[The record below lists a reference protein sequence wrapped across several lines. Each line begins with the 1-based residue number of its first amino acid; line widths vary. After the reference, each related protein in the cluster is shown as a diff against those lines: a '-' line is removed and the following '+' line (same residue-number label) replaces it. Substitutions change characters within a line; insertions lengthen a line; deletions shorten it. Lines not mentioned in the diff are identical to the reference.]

1 MRSTFLTLVGLDA
14 APGCM
19 VSTEVALHVEA
30 RRERTVGP
38 RGSSEMSPQMVVEQ
52 DPDRGDGGGGG
63 GGKLSGT
70 SNSTLFGCIG

>member
-14 APGCM
+14 APGRM
-19 VSTEVALHVEA
+19 VSTEVAEHVDA

-52 DPDRGDGGGGG
+52 DRFGGWGN
-63 GGKLSGT
+63 LSGT

>member
-1 MRSTFLTLVGLDA
+1 MRMRSTFLTLVGLDTS
-14 APGCM
+14 PGCM

-52 DPDRGDGGGGG
+52 DPDRGDGGGG
-63 GGKLSGT
+63 KLSGT

>member
-14 APGCM
+14 APGRM
-19 VSTEVALHVEA
+19 VSTEVVVHVEA
-30 RRERTVGP
+30 RMERTVGS

-52 DPDRGDGGGGG
+52 ERVGAV
-63 GGKLSGT
+63 GKISGT

>member
-1 MRSTFLTLVGLDA
+1 MRMHSTFLTLVGLDA

-52 DPDRGDGGGGG
+52 DPDRSG